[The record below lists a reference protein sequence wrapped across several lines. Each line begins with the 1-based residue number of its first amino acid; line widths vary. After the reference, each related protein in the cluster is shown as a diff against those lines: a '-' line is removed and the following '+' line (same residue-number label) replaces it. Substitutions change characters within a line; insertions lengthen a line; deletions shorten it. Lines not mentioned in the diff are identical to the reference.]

1 MDCVKNIMNAGLNT
15 GKRVMN
21 TGLNAGKRV
30 MNTGKNVVT
39 SVVNNTLT
47 RVSDIVRLDDETMTS
62 LKNDFIKVS
71 LSTAAVALAQNN
83 LNQRTVTHEIASRLA
98 GLALYE
104 VVLGKKVREL
114 EASNEKLQKLNFSLT
129 VKLSTV
135 VLVSTVLLSGVEGLS
150 GDKLM
155 KELAGMA
162 VGIAVHNMVTS
173 KFVNFVGAKGDAA
186 QMIDDW
192 AVVVT
197 ISVATQLVMNRGNVR
212 QSLSNLL
219 NPVAFKNMVSNILGR
234 NIASVVDYA

>member
-1 MDCVKNIMNAGLNT
+1 MYVYMDCVKKVMNAG
-15 GKRVMN
+15 K
-21 TGLNAGKRV
+21 KV

-47 RVSDIVRLDDETMTS
+47 RVSNIVRLDDETMTS

-104 VVLGKKVREL
+104 IVLGKKVREL

-129 VKLSTV
+129 VKLSTM
-135 VLVSTVLLSGVEGLS
+135 VLVSTLLLSGVEGLNS
-150 GDKLM
+150 DKLM

-162 VGIAVHNMVTS
+162 VGIAVHKMFTS
-173 KFVNFVGAKGDAA
+173 KLVDRTGTKGDAR
-186 QMIDDW
+186 QMVDDW
-192 AVVVT
+192 AVVLT
-197 ISVATQLVMNRGNVR
+197 ITVATHLVMTKGN
-212 QSLSNLL
+212 LNKTLANLL
-219 NPVAFKNMVSNILGR
+219 NPTELKNLVSNILGR
-234 NIASVVDYA
+234 NVASVVDYA